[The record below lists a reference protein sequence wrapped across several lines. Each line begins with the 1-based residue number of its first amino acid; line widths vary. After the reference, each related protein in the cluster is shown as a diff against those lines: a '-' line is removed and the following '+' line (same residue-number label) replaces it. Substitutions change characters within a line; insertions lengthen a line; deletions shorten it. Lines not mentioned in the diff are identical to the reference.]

1 MESGKTSNNGSPS
14 GRTGTATRPSS
25 GFSTSNSSPSSPA
38 SSGSDVK
45 QVIRSSAIYKQAY
58 ELFSKDED
66 KIWLQ
71 RLETIVESVVTYSGN
86 VLQEIFNSGDIV
98 NKNRE
103 AVSLA
108 YQQIQQLLAEYQ
120 EFKNSL
126 PSTQA
131 QQFSDANL
139 NPLTQSYGGSNIN
152 PSITPQVA
160 GTPELTPVTDI
171 ISTLS
176 SVALNTTSG
185 VISFISTFR
194 DLALKERDNLLSM
207 AERGIIVPSKGISK
221 ANKSFYQSLL
231 NSPFAETQN
240 NKWITEKFKSSQNLG
255 FTEDLYNKLF
265 PFLEDSDDNSRGV
278 SDIFKDLA
286 NLNFEIFKGDME
298 LRNSSQ
304 KSSKSESDFNKELF
318 DNLDAT
324 MQASATNTTNE
335 STVEQNSY
343 NKLFISNQKRI
354 ERKFSDL
361 LDKWIQKANEGSL
374 AHMYFLLNLRT
385 QGNTGVGNL
394 LDTVKNVVK

>member
-1 MESGKTSNNGSPS
+1 MQSGNISNNGSPS
-14 GRTGTATRPSS
+14 GRT
-25 GFSTSNSSPSSPA
+25 STSIRPNAGMSTAKPA
-38 SSGSDVK
+38 SSDIK
-45 QVIRSSAIYKQAY
+45 DVIRSSSIYKQAY

-71 RLETIVESVVTYSGN
+71 RLETIVQSVVSYSGN
-86 VLQEIFNSGDIV
+86 VFQEIFNSGDIL
-98 NKNRE
+98 NKSRE

-139 NPLTQSYGGSNIN
+139 NPLTQSYSGSNIN

-194 DLALKERDNLLSM
+194 DLAFKERDNLISM
-207 AERGIIVPSKGISK
+207 AERGIPVPSKSVSK
-221 ANKSFYQSLL
+221 GNRKFNSLL
-231 NSPFAETQN
+231 QGSPFAQTQH
-240 NKWITEKFKSSQNLG
+240 NKWNSESLKSSQDFL

-265 PFLEDSDDNSRGV
+265 PFLEDTDDNTRGV

-304 KSSKSESDFNKELF
+304 LSSKSESEFNKEFF
-318 DNLDAT
+318 DNLDASV
-324 MQASATNTTNE
+324 QAGATNTTNE
-335 STVEQNSY
+335 SSVEQNTY
-343 NKLFISNQKRI
+343 NKQYIRNQKRI
-354 ERKFSDL
+354 ESKFSDL
-361 LDKWIQKANEGSL
+361 LDKWVQKANEGSL